1 MKKVLI
7 AIDLQNDFIDG
18 SLGTREAQA
27 IVKNAADCIKNF
39 QGTVIATRDT
49 HYSNYMET
57 SEGKNL
63 PVMHCIEGTSGHD
76 INDNIM
82 EALNENKGTY
92 AIINKPTF
100 GSTKL
105 IEILKDIDNR
115 DKITEITVIGLCT
128 DICVVSNVLM
138 IKANFPEI
146 EITVIENCCA
156 GVTPES
162 HNAAITTMK
171 MCQTKIV

>member
-1 MKKVLI
+1 MKVLV

-18 SLGTREAQA
+18 TLGTREAQN
-27 IVKNAADCIKNF
+27 IVSNTVEIIKDF
-39 QGTVIATRDT
+39 KGTVIATRDT
-49 HYSNYMET
+49 HHDNYMET

-63 PVMHCIEGTSGHD
+63 PVIHCIEGTPGHD
-76 INDNIM
+76 INVDIM
-82 EALNENKGTY
+82 KALNENKGLY
-92 AIINKPTF
+92 AIVDKPTF

-105 IEILKDIDNR
+105 VEILKQLDEKE
-115 DKITEITVIGLCT
+115 KITSITAIGLCT

-146 EITVIENCCA
+146 EIKVIENSCA

-162 HNAAITTMK
+162 HNAAITTMR
-171 MCQTKIV
+171 MCQINVA